1 MKLRAKLKT
10 RQFGAGCDRSMVV
23 AVFLMPLFD
32 GFARCAGSEYRMSDQ
47 AQLRGE
53 EFSFFERFMVETAI
67 SGLPFASSITPG
79 AAGFTGTLP
88 LGPSVGYRGSV

>member
-1 MKLRAKLKT
+1 MASRT
-10 RQFGAGCDRSMVV
+10 EDGCAVV
-23 AVFLMPLFD
+23 GRVL
-32 GFARCAGSEYRMSDQ
+32 CEGSEHRRALSSQ